1 MEEQKSDEEPL
12 CFSYDSVPRVY
23 EGQSVFITRTTKVT
37 CDIIR
42 ANFHRSPLLY
52 AVSESSPVREC
63 PSIEDKVYRFPERD
77 QHLIFIE
84 PEGEDTNEVYAQGI
98 FTSLPED
105 VQWMVVR
112 SIPGLENAHIVRPGY
127 GIEYDYVLP
136 TQLHPSLECKHVP
149 GLFLAGQIN
158 GTSGY
163 EEAAGQ
169 GILAGINAGRY
180 VQGKPPLILRRD
192 ESYIGVMVDDLV
204 TKGVTEPYR
213 LRTGKVE
220 YRLFIRHDNAHY
232 RLSQYAYEVGTISWE
247 RYARI
252 LEEQRQIEEEI
263 ERLNHLTIAPTPEL
277 NALLEKKGMPPLR
290 EPVRATNLLARPSI
304 TYGDLAPFDPSRPSL
319 SSRIIEEVEIEIKY
333 KGYMERQRRQI
344 EEFRKLESKTIPPGF
359 DFSRV
364 RGLSREAQE
373 RLAEVRPGTLGQA
386 ARVPGVTPSDIMV
399 LLAHL
404 SQER

>member
-136 TQLHPSLECKHVP
+136 RSSILH
-149 GLFLAGQIN
+149 
-158 GTSGY
+158 
-163 EEAAGQ
+163 
-169 GILAGINAGRY
+169 
-180 VQGKPPLILRRD
+180 
-192 ESYIGVMVDDLV
+192 
-204 TKGVTEPYR
+204 
-213 LRTGKVE
+213 
-220 YRLFIRHDNAHY
+220 
-232 RLSQYAYEVGTISWE
+232 LSASIS
-247 RYARI
+247 
-252 LEEQRQIEEEI
+252 
-263 ERLNHLTIAPTPEL
+263 
-277 NALLEKKGMPPLR
+277 
-290 EPVRATNLLARPSI
+290 
-304 TYGDLAPFDPSRPSL
+304 
-319 SSRIIEEVEIEIKY
+319 
-333 KGYMERQRRQI
+333 
-344 EEFRKLESKTIPPGF
+344 PGF
-359 DFSRV
+359 S
-364 RGLSREAQE
+364 
-373 RLAEVRPGTLGQA
+373 
-386 ARVPGVTPSDIMV
+386 
-399 LLAHL
+399 
-404 SQER
+404 